1 MSVMEQL
8 MEDTVPLIFC
18 AGYATLLVVSSAYAR
33 AWAVTVSAE
42 PPMRVFPRRWID
54 ISGRKMVD
62 VWDAALRAVIGTI
75 VYRPGI
81 SQVSRSQ
88 RADPVII

>member
-1 MSVMEQL
+1 MEQL

-18 AGYATLLVVSSAYAR
+18 AGYTTLLVVSSAYAR